1 MMSPLPKNSAAA
13 VAATRGPRRSTHGP
27 PNAALSPSSTS
38 AVVNVVYGGLNHHG

>member
-1 MMSPLPKNSAAA
+1 MIRPVPKNNAAA

-38 AVVNVVYGGLNHHG
+38 AVVNVV